1 MGTPAEKEFGPGYD
15 YPNRTFHFWAVI
27 LPTVLIVTLTVI
39 LMRHTGSA
47 SSQVSH
53 NPIVTCPAQM
63 CRPAGAADPATP
75 ARSAGQASGA
85 GAGLGT
91 AYPVLRDKNA
101 STDPPARGGGSGQAS
116 VPSPSSN
123 SVPTVASSSPSST
136 DSPAPPVLSVTR
148 ALLGQAPPATHAVV
162 LSSA

>member
-1 MGTPAEKEFGPGYD
+1 MNTPIKKEFGPGYD
-15 YPNRTFHFWAVI
+15 YPNRKFHFWAVI
-27 LPTVLIVTLTVI
+27 LPTVLIAALAVI

-75 ARSAGQASGA
+75 AGSAGQASGA

-91 AYPVLRDKNA
+91 AHPVLRDKNA
-101 STDPPARGGGSGQAS
+101 STEAPARGGGSSQAS
-116 VPSPSSN
+116 IPSPNSN
-123 SVPTVASSSPSST
+123 SAPSATSSSPSST

-148 ALLGQAPPATHAVV
+148 ALLSQAPPATHAVV